1 LKNLE
6 IKNPKITM
14 TNFIENQKWRYA
26 TKKFDA
32 AKKISAA
39 DLETLKDAIQ
49 LSSSSYGLQ
58 LYKVFIIEN
67 PEVRA
72 QLQPAS
78 WGQSQIVE
86 ASHLLV
92 FANIVDV
99 QDQHIDDY
107 VQNIANTRGLTV
119 EDLKGYSDFMKS
131 KIVPLPV
138 EQKAVWTSKQTYLAL
153 GNLLNAAAEL
163 KIDVTP
169 MEGFEPEKYNEI
181 LGLKA
186 LGLNASLVA
195 AVGYRHEEDATQHY
209 VKVRKPKQEL
219 FITI

>member
-1 LKNLE
+1 MN
-6 IKNPKITM
+6 
-14 TNFIENQKWRYA
+14 NFIENQNWRYA

-32 AKKISAA
+32 TKKVSTE
-39 DLETLKDAIQ
+39 DLETLKKAIQ

-58 LYKVFIIEN
+58 LYKVLIIEN

-72 QLQPAS
+72 QLQPVS
-78 WGQSQIVE
+78 WGQSQIVD

-92 FANIVDV
+92 FANIVNV
-99 QDQHIDDY
+99 QESHIDAY
-107 VQNIANTRGLTV
+107 VQNIADTRGLSV

-181 LGLKA
+181 LGLDK

-195 AVGYRHEEDATQHY
+195 AIGYRHEEDATQHY
-209 VKVRKPKQEL
+209 AKVRKPIEEL
-219 FITI
+219 FETI